1 MSFFATSFD
10 RVCYLCQ
17 NYTCN
22 FDNGLHNDGPQTAA
36 SIDMHFTQKHVYFR
50 SENIHLPVITASN
63 LKFIK
68 SQWK

>member
-22 FDNGLHNDGPQTAA
+22 FDNGLHNDGLQAAA
-36 SIDMHFTQKHVYFR
+36 SIDMHFTQKNTFTLGVKTFIYQL
-50 SENIHLPVITASN
+50 SLPPI
-63 LKFIK
+63 
-68 SQWK
+68 